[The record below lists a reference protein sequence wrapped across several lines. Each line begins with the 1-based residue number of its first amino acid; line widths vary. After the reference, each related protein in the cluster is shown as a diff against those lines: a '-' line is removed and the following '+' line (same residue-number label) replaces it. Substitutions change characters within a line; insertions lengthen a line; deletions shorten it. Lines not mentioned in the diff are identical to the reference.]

1 MKEVL
6 ELLMKSNDYLL
17 SRIHERASL
26 QELEEL
32 VRLRM
37 SINKNN

>member
-6 ELLMKSNDYLL
+6 ELIMMSDDYILG
-17 SRIHERASL
+17 RIHERASL

-32 VRLRM
+32 IRLK
-37 SINKNN
+37 IKNKK

>member
-6 ELLMKSNDYLL
+6 ELIMISDEYFLG
-17 SRIHERASL
+17 RVHERASL

-32 VRLRM
+32 IRLKIK
-37 SINKNN
+37 INK